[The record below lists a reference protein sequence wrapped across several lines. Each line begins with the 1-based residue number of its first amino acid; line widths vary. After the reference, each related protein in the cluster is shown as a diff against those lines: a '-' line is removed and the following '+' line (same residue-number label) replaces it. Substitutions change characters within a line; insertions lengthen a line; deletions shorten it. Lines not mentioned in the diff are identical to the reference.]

1 MARPEDNLYNAVARR
16 LKTIAKRHPL
26 FFTRT
31 HGDGRSKKGMPD
43 VRIVFYGISIDVE
56 LKVPGN
62 EATAKQLDTIE
73 KIRKGGGFAFVCS
86 SVAEVDAALGEAMA
100 FIRRPAAIYGY
111 GVYVCKGCRRAV
123 YPSTDGGANCGCVE
137 AAGVAWLE
145 GEI

>member
-43 VRIVFYGISIDVE
+43 VRIVFYGASIDIE

-62 EATAKQLDTIE
+62 EPTAKQLDTIE
-73 KIRKGGGFAFVCS
+73 KIKKGGGFAFVCS
-86 SVAEVDAALGEAMA
+86 SVAEVEAAIKEAMNW
-100 FIRRPAAIYGY
+100 IRKPAMASGY
-111 GVYVCKGCRRAV
+111 GVYVCTECRRPF
-123 YPSTDGGANCGCVE
+123 YPWPKASGSCCDGFDHV
-137 AAGVAWLE
+137 WLE
-145 GEI
+145 SEL

>member
-43 VRIVFYGISIDVE
+43 VRIVFYGISIDIE

-73 KIRKGGGFAFVCS
+73 KIRKAGGFAFVCYS
-86 SVAEVDAALGEAMA
+86 ADHVNLALIQAMDW
-100 FIRRPAAIYGY
+100 IRKPAAKYGY
-111 GVYVCKGCRRAV
+111 GVFVCKGCRRPVYGAV
-123 YPSTDGGANCGCVE
+123 VGKAQCECGGEV
-137 AAGVAWLE
+137 VHLE
-145 GEI
+145 SEI